1 MMADQVPA
9 ELVAHI
15 ARKRQQVEA
24 FVASAVPRKRRLQNL
39 TIVGGT
45 LAAALTA
52 APAMGG
58 QTFTAWLTGVLG
70 LSSPSWRL
78 LCGVAAMCSV
88 LATLATQ
95 LLKSNNLEERL
106 TRAQSCRAKLEV
118 LELGIAT
125 GHLNAAQATTE
136 FMRCAEDAAFLDG

>member
-1 MMADQVPA
+1 MPA

-15 ARKRQQVEA
+15 GRKRQQVEA
-24 FVASAVPRKRRLQNL
+24 FVAAAVPRKRRLQNL
-39 TIVGGT
+39 TIIGGT

-58 QTFTAWLTGVLG
+58 QSFTAWLTASLG
-70 LSSPSWRL
+70 LTSPSWRL
-78 LCGVAAMCSV
+78 LCGVAAACSV
-88 LATLATQ
+88 VATVATQ

-125 GHLNAAQATTE
+125 GQINTAQATTE
-136 FMRCAEDAAFLDG
+136 YMRCAEDAAFLDV